1 MILIIINLLLLLF
14 SVLALHQT
22 CTTEAFSPSAISR
35 PSLYSPRC
43 NNSAIKLNTKNKN
56 EDEFSL
62 GGETVHQEEDNVSV
76 AELTR
81 VLSYRAALI
90 STSALLSTVA
100 IFDSNFL
107 VGTGLDGGTS
117 IVNIAEMYL
126 PFAAGM
132 SLLLAPVSDDNN
144 AIQGAVILL
153 GLTTFASAIAAVTSD
168 IGGIVLSSS
177 SFLGILSLIAVSIR
191 EIIYFGI
198 AYKWEAAI
206 ALISLPLLLLNSNDY
221 ETLHSF
227 AAPLSALTVSVL
239 AVGKVFEPC
248 KEEFVKTNSEFL
260 AE

>member
-1 MILIIINLLLLLF
+1 MILIINLLLLLF

-22 CTTEAFSPSAISR
+22 CTEAFSPSAISR
-35 PSLYSPRC
+35 PSLYSSRC
-43 NNSAIKLNTKNKN
+43 NNNSAIKLNTKNKN

-62 GGETVHQEEDNVSV
+62 GGETVHNKEEDNVSV
-76 AELTR
+76 VERIR

-90 STSALLSTVA
+90 STSVLLSTVA

-107 VGTGLDGGTS
+107 VGTGLDGTS
-117 IVNIAEMYL
+117 IVNLAEMYL

-144 AIQGAVILL
+144 AIQGAAILL
-153 GLTTFASAIAAVTSD
+153 GLTTCASAIAAVTSD
-168 IGGIVLSSS
+168 IDGIVLSSS
-177 SFLGILSLIAVSIR
+177 SVLGILSLIAVSIR
-191 EIIYFGI
+191 EIIYFGT

-206 ALISLPLLLLNSNDY
+206 SLVSLPVLLLNSNDY

-227 AAPLSALTVSVL
+227 AAPLSALAVSVL